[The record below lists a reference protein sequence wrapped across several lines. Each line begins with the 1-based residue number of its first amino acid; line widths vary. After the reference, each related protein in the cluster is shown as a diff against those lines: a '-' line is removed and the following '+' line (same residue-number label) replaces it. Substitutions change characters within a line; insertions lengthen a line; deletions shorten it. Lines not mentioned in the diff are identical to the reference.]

1 MIKTIKTM
9 SKQEKERYTVPRK
22 VQDVIPVRRIWP
34 DGIFLVGN
42 KFSKT
47 YKFSDINYLVA
58 SREDKESMFL
68 TYSELLNSLDSGAV
82 TKITINNRRMN
93 QANFETSILM
103 PMQGDFR
110 DEYRGEYN
118 QMLLDKATGA
128 NGIMQEK
135 YITISVV
142 KKDIEE
148 ARAYF
153 SRVGADLISHF
164 AALGS
169 KCVELDATERL
180 RILHDFYRQG
190 EESEFVFNARE
201 MMKRGHSF
209 KDYIC
214 PDGIE
219 KKSDYL
225 KLGGKFCRVLFLKDY
240 ASYIKDNMVTELT
253 DFNRN
258 LMFSIDIVPVPTD
271 EAVREVENRLL
282 GVETNITN
290 WQRRQNANNNFSAV
304 VPYDMELQRKESK
317 EFLDDLTTRDQRM
330 MFAVMT
336 LAITADTKEQLDSD
350 TEAVLSVARKHMCQL
365 AVLKFQQLDG
375 LNTALPIGVRKIN
388 AFRTLTT
395 ESLAVFIPFKVQ
407 EIQDKGGIYF
417 GENAIS
423 HNLIMCNKANLLNQ
437 SAFLLGVPGA
447 GKSFSAKELIAF
459 LMLHPD
465 YANDDI
471 LICDPEGEF
480 GALVKALGREKAT
493 VAHLVAGGKDRLNAM
508 YMVEGYGEQN
518 PIVEKSQFVMSLI
531 EQIDK
536 RGVGPQHKSIIDRCT
551 ALVYPEAENAGRVAT
566 LCDLRQKL
574 LEQPEDKAREIALS
588 LELYTTGSL
597 DIFGRESTVDLN
609 KPYVVF
615 DIHGL
620 GEQLKPAG
628 SLVITDTILN
638 RVTLNWKRGKRTHVF
653 IDEFHVM
660 FENEQSGIFFN
671 SAWRQ
676 FRKRGAYPTAIT
688 QNVEYL
694 LDSVQASTMLS
705 NSEFIVMLN
714 QAASD
719 RAKLAKLLNISNE
732 QMSYVTNADA
742 GCGLIRYSKFT
753 GAINF
758 FHDSTLAWWKQS
770 WLWSAVIQAVMPT
783 TLLGTLPIGAW
794 LYMTGTLPL
803 SDFITCII
811 LPIGFIAPLMRVGKY
826 SEQFNMVKACLDQ
839 IRDFIEKPK
848 LKRPEKNVALDETAY
863 RFENVSFAY
872 NETEVLKNVSFEIK
886 PGTVSAI
893 VGPSGSGKSTIA
905 KLMAGFWDATKGK
918 VIFGGKNIK
927 EIPFAQLMGEVSY
940 VAQDNFL
947 FDESIRENIRLGKPD
962 ATDDE
967 VVAAAKAA
975 CCHEF
980 IVKLENGYDTN
991 AGDAGGKLSGGER
1004 QRITIARAILKNARV
1019 IILDEATAYADP
1031 ENEYLIQNAI
1041 SKLVK
1046 GKTLIVVAHRLATIQ
1061 KADQILVVE
1070 NGKIVG
1076 CGRQE
1081 ELLSECPL
1089 YQRLW
1094 SDYVSSADQVE
1105 GGTF

>member
-9 SKQEKERYTVPRK
+9 AKQEKERYNVPRK

-93 QANFETSILM
+93 KANFETSILM

-110 DEYRGEYN
+110 DEYRKEYN

-128 NGIMQEK
+128 NGITQEK

-153 SRVGADLISHF
+153 ARVGADLISHF
-164 AALGS
+164 SALGS

-219 KKSDYL
+219 KNSDYL
-225 KLGGKFCRVLFLKDY
+225 MLGDKLCRVLFLKDY

-330 MFAVMT
+330 MFAVIT
-336 LAITADTKEQLDSD
+336 LVITADTKEQLDSD

-365 AVLKFQQLDG
+365 ATLKFQQLDG
-375 LNTALPIGVRKIN
+375 LNTALPIGARKIN

-471 LICDPEGEF
+471 LICDPENEF
-480 GALVKALGREKAT
+480 GALCQVLGRDMAS
-493 VAHLVAGGKDRLNAM
+493 VIHMAAGGKDRLNAM

-518 PIVEKSQFVMSLI
+518 PIVEKSQFIMSLI

-536 RGVGPQHKSIIDRCT
+536 TGVGPQHKSIIDRCT
-551 ALVYPEAENAGRVAT
+551 ALVYQDAERTGRIAT

-574 LEQPEDKAREIALS
+574 LEQPEEKAKDIALS
-588 LELYTTGSL
+588 LELFTTGSL
-597 DIFGRESTVDLN
+597 DIFGRESTVDLD
-609 KPYVVF
+609 KRVVVF
-615 DIHGL
+615 DIRGL
-620 GEQLKPAG
+620 GQQLKPTG
-628 SLVITDTILN
+628 LLVITDTILN

-653 IDEFHVM
+653 LDEFHVV
-660 FENEQSGIFFN
+660 FENEQSGVFFN

-719 RAKLAKLLNISNE
+719 REKLAKLLNISKE

-742 GCGLIRYSKFT
+742 GCGLIRYGSALVPF
-753 GAINF
+753 INRF
-758 FHDSTLAWWKQS
+758 PRDTELYE
-770 WLWSAVIQAVMPT
+770 LMT
-783 TLLGTLPIGAW
+783 T
-794 LYMTGTLPL
+794 
-803 SDFITCII
+803 
-811 LPIGFIAPLMRVGKY
+811 
-826 SEQFNMVKACLDQ
+826 
-839 IRDFIEKPK
+839 
-848 LKRPEKNVALDETAY
+848 
-863 RFENVSFAY
+863 
-872 NETEVLKNVSFEIK
+872 K
-886 PGTVSAI
+886 PGEGV
-893 VGPSGSGKSTIA
+893 
-905 KLMAGFWDATKGK
+905 
-918 VIFGGKNIK
+918 FGGEK
-927 EIPFAQLMGEVSY
+927 EAM
-940 VAQDNFL
+940 
-947 FDESIRENIRLGKPD
+947 
-962 ATDDE
+962 
-967 VVAAAKAA
+967 
-975 CCHEF
+975 
-980 IVKLENGYDTN
+980 
-991 AGDAGGKLSGGER
+991 
-1004 QRITIARAILKNARV
+1004 
-1019 IILDEATAYADP
+1019 
-1031 ENEYLIQNAI
+1031 
-1041 SKLVK
+1041 
-1046 GKTLIVVAHRLATIQ
+1046 
-1061 KADQILVVE
+1061 
-1070 NGKIVG
+1070 
-1076 CGRQE
+1076 
-1081 ELLSECPL
+1081 
-1089 YQRLW
+1089 
-1094 SDYVSSADQVE
+1094 
-1105 GGTF
+1105 